1 MELQTDIQDHP
12 SYPVVQQAISGQ
24 ETIRWI
30 GKPDPLHAIRKTW
43 IVSLFGLFFGTVAY
57 FIISNMMSFNRGFSL
72 STTTGPSSSFRLIG
86 FFIASVFAVIVIWF
100 VFAPLWE
107 YLIAIGRVYAIT
119 NERALIISHFPSNEQ
134 RSFYPGDIKYVQV
147 KGKGVGDV
155 IFDFENEDCHPIQ
168 EKTRVRSSAYG
179 SAQSKG
185 RNWFFEYSKPHQC
198 LGFAA
203 CIKEQPKT
211 ATSETF
217 KLSWSIRLILTVT
230 APCILL
236 TV

>member
-86 FFIASVFAVIVIWF
+86 FFIASVFVVIVIRF

-119 NERALIISHFPSNEQ
+119 NERALIISHFPSIEQ

-155 IFDFENEDCHPIQ
+155 IFD
-168 EKTRVRSSAYG
+168 
-179 SAQSKG
+179 
-185 RNWFFEYSKPHQC
+185 
-198 LGFAA
+198 
-203 CIKEQPKT
+203 
-211 ATSETF
+211 SEM
-217 KLSWSIRLILTVT
+217 KTVT
-230 APCILL
+230 QYKKKPGSDHQRMVRRKVKVEIGFLSIPNPTNASALL
-236 TV
+236 LALKNSQKQQPQKRSN